1 MNDFVATDVDF
12 DVVDDAEEQEEERK
26 RRKKIQNRRDR
37 TSDLGLYRSAFI
49 LVVDI

>member
-12 DVVDDAEEQEEERK
+12 DVVDDAEQEEERK